1 MKVTRIRINR
11 LIINGILLVLIII
24 FPVKTGEC
32 MNGKTFPET
41 IKLPQPQ
48 HDSRSS
54 VESTLLKRRS
64 IRTYSDEPLTLAEIS
79 QLLWAAQGVT
89 HHRGFRTAPSAGALY
104 PLEIYI
110 VSGKVTGLAT
120 GIYKYKPSSHEL
132 LEVVE
137 GDKRK
142 DLCRAAL
149 NQSAVKN
156 APVVILFCAVYQR
169 MTVKYGQRGI
179 RYVFIEVGHSAQNIC
194 LQAVSLG
201 LGTVP
206 IGAFHDDKVKKIL
219 NCEADEEPLYI
230 LPVGRLKNK

>member
-1 MKVTRIRINR
+1 MKITRIRINR

-24 FPVKTGEC
+24 FPVKIGEC
-32 MNGKTFPET
+32 MNGKTFSET

-48 HDSRSS
+48 YDSRSS
-54 VESTLLKRRS
+54 VESTLFERRS
-64 IRTYSDEPLTLAEIS
+64 IRTYSDEPLALADIS

-110 VSGKVTGLAT
+110 VAEKVTGLAT
-120 GIYKYKPSSHEL
+120 GIYKYKPGSHEL
-132 LEVVE
+132 LQVVE

-142 DLCRAAL
+142 ELCRAAL

-156 APVVILFCAVYQR
+156 APVVILFCAVYHR

-179 RYVFIEVGHSAQNIC
+179 RYVHMEVGHSAQNIC

-206 IGAFHDDKVKKIL
+206 IGAFHGDKVKKIL

-230 LPVGRLKNK
+230 LPVGKLKNK

>member
-1 MKVTRIRINR
+1 MKVTRINR
-11 LIINGILLVLIII
+11 LIINVILLVLIIK
-24 FPVKTGEC
+24 FPVKIGEC
-32 MNGKTFPET
+32 MNGKTFLET

-48 HDSRSS
+48 YDSRSS
-54 VESTLLKRRS
+54 VESTLLERRS

-89 HHRGFRTAPSAGALY
+89 HNRGFRTAPSAGALY

-110 VSGKVTGLAT
+110 VAGKVTGLAT
-120 GIYKYKPSSHEL
+120 GIYKYKPNLHEL
-132 LEVVE
+132 SKIVE
-137 GDKRK
+137 GDKRT

-230 LPVGRLKNK
+230 MPVGKLKNK

>member
-1 MKVTRIRINR
+1 MKVTRINR
-11 LIINGILLVLIII
+11 LIINVILLVLIII
-24 FPVKTGEC
+24 FPVKIGEC
-32 MNGKTFPET
+32 MNGKTFLET

-48 HDSRSS
+48 YDSRSS
-54 VESTLLKRRS
+54 VESTLLERRS

-89 HHRGFRTAPSAGALY
+89 HHRDFRTAPSAGALY

-110 VSGKVTGLAT
+110 VAGKVKGLAT
-120 GIYKYKPSSHEL
+120 GIYKYKPGSHEL
-132 LEVVE
+132 LQVVE
-137 GDKRK
+137 GDKRT

-230 LPVGRLKNK
+230 MPVGKLKNK

>member
-1 MKVTRIRINR
+1 M
-11 LIINGILLVLIII
+11 I
-24 FPVKTGEC
+24 FSVKIGEC
-32 MNGKTFPET
+32 MNGKKILKT

-48 HDSRSS
+48 YDSRSS
-54 VESTLLKRRS
+54 VESTLLKRKS
-64 IRTYSDEPLTLAEIS
+64 IRRYTDEPLTLVEIS

-110 VSGKVTGLAT
+110 VAGKVTGLAA
-120 GIYKYKPSSHEL
+120 GIYKFKPNKHVL
-132 LEVVE
+132 LKIVE
-137 GDKRK
+137 GDKRSE
-142 DLCRAAL
+142 LCKAAL

-156 APVVILFCAVYQR
+156 APVVILFFAVYQR
-169 MTVKYGQRGI
+169 ITVKYGQRGL

-201 LGTVP
+201 LGTVT
-206 IGAFHDDKVKKIL
+206 IGAFNDDKVKKIV

-230 LPVGRLKNK
+230 MPVGKLKNK

>member
-1 MKVTRIRINR
+1 MKAKLLNT
-11 LIINGILLVLIII
+11 LIINVILFILIMI
-24 FPVKTGEC
+24 FSVKVGEC
-32 MNGKTFPET
+32 MNGKKILKT

-48 HDSRSS
+48 YDSRSS

-64 IRTYSDEPLTLAEIS
+64 IRRYTNESLTLVEIS

-110 VSGKVTGLAT
+110 VVGKVTGLAS
-120 GIYKYKPSSHEL
+120 GIYKYKPNHHEL
-132 LEVVE
+132 LKIVE
-137 GDKRK
+137 GDKRSE
-142 DLCRAAL
+142 LCRAAL

-169 MTVKYGQRGI
+169 ITVKYGQRGI
-179 RYVFIEVGHSAQNIC
+179 RYVFIEVGHSAQNVC

-201 LGTVP
+201 LGTVT
-206 IGAFHDDKVKKIL
+206 IGAFNDDKVKKIV

-230 LPVGRLKNK
+230 MPVGKLKNK